1 MIATYNGHMGPI
13 KKKAKQ
19 KRLSNHFPKF
29 EMVLEQLK
37 FWMISPKNGFLVQ
50 KNGLFIHLEKVPQ
63 IVLIALNYM
72 K

>member
-29 EMVLEQLK
+29 EMVLEQSK
-37 FWMISPKNGFLVQ
+37 FWMISSKNGFLVQ
-50 KNGLFIHLEKVPQ
+50 KMDYLFTWRKYHKLC
-63 IVLIALNYM
+63 
-72 K
+72 

>member
-1 MIATYNGHMGPI
+1 MATWVPSTSI
-13 KKKAKQ
+13 KKQSKNV
-19 KRLSNHFPKF
+19 LSNNFPKF
-29 EMVLEQLK
+29 EMVLEQSK